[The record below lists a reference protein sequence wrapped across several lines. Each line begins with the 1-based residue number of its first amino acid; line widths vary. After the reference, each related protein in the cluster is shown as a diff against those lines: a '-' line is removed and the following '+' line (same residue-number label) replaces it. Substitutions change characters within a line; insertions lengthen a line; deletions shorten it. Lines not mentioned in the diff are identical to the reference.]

1 MVDNI
6 RLPKKI
12 PAGVLKELVRERGQ
26 IFQSTSALERAG
38 VEGATKRDV
47 AAINKLIAEQRQAAE
62 DRKTESRFVT
72 SERDR
77 PIRTVAASAAI
88 LAART
93 RAVSTGLTAFTIFK
107 PLAVGIVIF
116 FFIIGPGITSIFQI
130 FQSFTWY
137 YWVGAIFLIL
147 ILLRSK

>member
-47 AAINKLIAEQRQAAE
+47 AAINKLIAEIIFFWLLK
-62 DRKTESRFVT
+62 KTSLHII
-72 SERDR
+72 SLL
-77 PIRTVAASAAI
+77 AAI
-88 LAART
+88 REKSRKPPALYLIILYFFCFSKSVAVFT
-93 RAVSTGLTAFTIFK
+93 RL
-107 PLAVGIVIF
+107 
-116 FFIIGPGITSIFQI
+116 
-130 FQSFTWY
+130 
-137 YWVGAIFLIL
+137 
-147 ILLRSK
+147 